1 MYKLFYLARGKK
13 NLSKPFTPLFSVS
26 FSSVKTPRLA
36 YSLSRERTYVHSLES
51 LKDSEK
57 SIILQQK
64 AIKWHALKFANPRG
78 RRGGGRNERP
88 QGSEPV
94 RDPYVKYRDGIR
106 ADGRILFRLVK
117 ILMRAS
123 GRDYLMT
130 RVSPVH
136 TKLARYIGWHAET
149 GRPGGGGDDEKR
161 ETRAGHADSPQVC
174 ECSVGSTQS
183 QSTIVWVAGIPGD
196 TYLHAH
202 MGDEPSHFE
211 TLNKWQEI
219 GEGWPSLHRKV
230 FPSRSPGVRAGC
242 ALVSTY
248 SDPSGKSKQV
258 PHRSPF
264 WITPKRER
272 RQDDEA
278 RGSEN
283 GWGGV
288 FRFCSFARR
297 PSTIVYRSRNEYRIC
312 AKNIPRCTA
321 YLSFGEEGRSWN
333 DVYCIYIFVY
343 SRSPGEA

>member
-1 MYKLFYLARGKK
+1 MYKSFLSRWRKKK
-13 NLSKPFTPLFSVS
+13 NFVETLYSPFLSFFFSFFFSFLFSS
-26 FSSVKTPRLA
+26 IKAPRLA
-36 YSLSRERTYVHSLES
+36 YSLSGERTCTP

-94 RDPYVKYRDGIR
+94 RDPYVKYRGGIR

-136 TKLARYIGWHAET
+136 TKLARYIGWHAES
-149 GRPGGGGDDEKR
+149 GRPGEGRREEGEESGACRLSSGMRVLCGQHTVTKYNCMSSRDTRGYVLARAYGGRAFSFRNFEQMTGDR
-161 ETRAGHADSPQVC
+161 GGLTFSP
-174 ECSVGSTQS
+174 
-183 QSTIVWVAGIPGD
+183 P
-196 TYLHAH
+196 
-202 MGDEPSHFE
+202 
-211 TLNKWQEI
+211 K
-219 GEGWPSLHRKV
+219 SLPLPLPRL
-230 FPSRSPGVRAGC
+230 VRAGY

-272 RQDDEA
+272 R
-278 RGSEN
+278 
-283 GWGGV
+283 
-288 FRFCSFARR
+288 
-297 PSTIVYRSRNEYRIC
+297 
-312 AKNIPRCTA
+312 
-321 YLSFGEEGRSWN
+321 
-333 DVYCIYIFVY
+333 
-343 SRSPGEA
+343 

>member
-149 GRPGGGGDDEKR
+149 GRPGGGGT
-161 ETRAGHADSPQVC
+161 TRRG
-174 ECSVGSTQS
+174 
-183 QSTIVWVAGIPGD
+183 
-196 TYLHAH
+196 
-202 MGDEPSHFE
+202 
-211 TLNKWQEI
+211 
-219 GEGWPSLHRKV
+219 R
-230 FPSRSPGVRAGC
+230 
-242 ALVSTY
+242 
-248 SDPSGKSKQV
+248 
-258 PHRSPF
+258 
-264 WITPKRER
+264 RER
-272 RQDDEA
+272 GMPTLLRYASALWAAHSHKVQLYE
-278 RGSEN
+278 
-283 GWGGV
+283 
-288 FRFCSFARR
+288 
-297 PSTIVYRSRNEYRIC
+297 
-312 AKNIPRCTA
+312 
-321 YLSFGEEGRSWN
+321 
-333 DVYCIYIFVY
+333 
-343 SRSPGEA
+343 